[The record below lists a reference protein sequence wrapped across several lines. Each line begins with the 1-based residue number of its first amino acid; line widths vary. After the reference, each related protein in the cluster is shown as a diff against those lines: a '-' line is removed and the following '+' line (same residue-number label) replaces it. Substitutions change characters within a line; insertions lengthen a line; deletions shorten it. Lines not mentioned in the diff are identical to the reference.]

1 MRITIEIDQDGNPVT
16 PSAVASASTAASTV
30 PDSAEAL
37 DAGGFAAAETTAPVS
52 PGSDDAGGPPDWLV
66 EEIAAEASDA
76 PSSGDQDAGP
86 GPTESSATPPSTSTA
101 GPTTMT
107 EGVDQ

>member
-37 DAGGFAAAETTAPVS
+37 DAGGFTAETTAAAS
-52 PGSDDAGGPPDWLV
+52 QGSDDAGGPPDWLV
-66 EEIAAEASDA
+66 EEIAARASDA